1 MRLRSVP
8 DAAARRRSAARLRVT
23 ARGHTAPRAPT
34 RCEAPR
40 GTRPG
45 VPLSAPDAAAR
56 LGLTMPCR
64 IRPGVPPT
72 GASVTLTLPPAA
84 RGDLPGA
91 SGAPCR
97 SPGGRCGPVPLLGA
111 GPGAWPPPAPCS
123 YITASCLTTDADE
136 SRHPA
141 PATPAPAH
149 AHAHARA
156 GTCPARLLKKAV
168 GRTME

>member
-97 SPGGRCGPVPLLGA
+97 SPGGRCGPVPILGA
-111 GPGAWPPPAPCS
+111 GPGAWPPSPRARTLPRAVSRPTQTSPVTRPRQPQPPHTHTHTHGPAPVRRDS
-123 YITASCLTTDADE
+123 
-136 SRHPA
+136 
-141 PATPAPAH
+141 
-149 AHAHARA
+149 
-156 GTCPARLLKKAV
+156 
-168 GRTME
+168 